1 MNVVWVEAYYYE
13 RGGRS
18 IRPGEADLTQLR
30 YYSFAKEQP
39 YGIRRLGEMTICR
52 GSRTKQRRVQP
63 CATRCM
69 HGSRRQGKT
78 HSDHHHSTQLTAI
91 AMSHTH
97 HGVQRI
103 PA

>member
-1 MNVVWVEAYYYE
+1 MSIRGNRPPYNAIAPARQWRYPGEESMNVVWAEACYE

-69 HGSRRQGKT
+69 HG
-78 HSDHHHSTQLTAI
+78 
-91 AMSHTH
+91 
-97 HGVQRI
+97 
-103 PA
+103 